1 MCGYKSLLTLISIQ
15 GRILVDCLIRTEK
28 GCTIWLCV
36 DSETEEGMTRVY
48 CTINLGF
55 TGRVQ
60 FQAAGRG
67 PGRS

>member
-1 MCGYKSLLTLISIQ
+1 M
-15 GRILVDCLIRTEK
+15 
-28 GCTIWLCV
+28 

-55 TGRVQ
+55 TGRVR
-60 FQAAGRG
+60 FHVAGLG